1 MSYLY
6 INSEKFNINN
16 LQIKIIN
23 DNLILNYHLN
33 ELDVRLKNIILHING
48 IITKDG
54 IKNVNSFKFNLNDK
68 YLLKNLDLIDN
79 EIVKYINRHTE
90 YEYIPIIKEDIQQN
104 KFINKFINIYLYNI
118 NLNKLYYN
126 IDAYIMIK
134 FKLINNKFIPKIY
147 TYNVKLY

>member
-134 FKLINNKFIPKIY
+134 LKLINNKFIPKIY